1 MNLPCSVIEDLLPAY
16 CDNACRPASREAVA
30 EHLQNC
36 PRCRRLYDCLSRP
49 LDRQEKQEELS
60 GGGGLE
66 KKWKR
71 QKTIDG
77 FQWGM
82 MALLVGAVVV
92 FFLGVVQ
99 FTHTFPMGRE
109 AAVVRQVQVR
119 EDGAIAIDLW
129 LDGRACGL
137 AYETPP
143 GEKALYLVP
152 QRQLFP
158 WGPDCQADWEAV
170 SCLFY
175 LLDGGAE
182 KGPEGAICLADDID
196 AIYVGPVGDAVQVW
210 ERTSVKSGKAIF
222 PTDET
227 KTRLSR

>member
-1 MNLPCSVIEDLLPAY
+1 MKLPCSVIEDLLPAY

-30 EHLQNC
+30 EHLQSC
-36 PRCRRLYDCLSRP
+36 PRCRRLYDCLCRP
-49 LDRQEKQEELS
+49 LDRQGKQEEL
-60 GGGGLE
+60 GGLE

-71 QKTIDG
+71 QKTMDG

-92 FFLGVVQ
+92 FLLGVVQ

-129 LDGRACGL
+129 LDGRACEL
-137 AYETPP
+137 AYETQD
-143 GEKALYLVP
+143 KALYLVP
-152 QRQLFP
+152 KRQLFP
-158 WGPDCQADWEAV
+158 WGPDSQEDWEAV

-175 LLDGGAE
+175 LLDGE
-182 KGPEGAICLADDID
+182 KGPEGAILLADTMD

-210 ERTSVKSGKAIF
+210 ERTSVKNGKVVF
-222 PTDET
+222 PTE
-227 KTRLSR
+227 

>member
-1 MNLPCSVIEDLLPAY
+1 MKLPCSVIEDLLPAY

-30 EHLQNC
+30 EHLRCC
-36 PRCRRLYDCLSRP
+36 PRCRRLHDCLCRP
-49 LDRQEKQEELS
+49 LGRQEEQAAISGSLEE
-60 GGGGLE
+60 
-66 KKWKR
+66 KWRR

-82 MALLVGAVVV
+82 MALLVGAAV
-92 FFLGVVQ
+92 FFLLGVVQ

-109 AAVVRQVQVR
+109 AAIVRQVQVR

-129 LDGRACGL
+129 LDGRACEL

-143 GEKALYLVP
+143 GNKALYLVP
-152 QRQLFP
+152 KRQLFP
-158 WGPDCQADWEAV
+158 WGPDSQEDWEAA

-175 LLDGGAE
+175 QLDGE
-182 KGPEGAICLADDID
+182 EEYGPEGAILLADTID

-210 ERTSVKSGKAIF
+210 ERTSVKNGRAVF
-222 PTDET
+222 PKE
-227 KTRLSR
+227 